1 MEFLGG
7 KYKMELAITGQGKSD
22 LEYFFEISLDFMAI
36 VGSDGKAKKVSKY
49 FSKALGWSENEFLEH
64 EWHNFVHKDDL
75 KIIWDAIS
83 SEDINDGIR
92 GLEFRFKCK
101 DNYYRWIECSCRF
114 IEENKIYILMARDI
128 TEEKKIK
135 EEKIAYEKAIELES
149 MKSEF
154 FSNISHEFKTPL
166 NIILATMQVINKNIE
181 SKNIKA
187 TDEESLNKYM
197 NSIRQ
202 NCYRLLRLVN
212 NIIDISKMDYGYYDI
227 ELGNY
232 NIVSV
237 VEDITMS
244 ILEYVNDKGIELTF
258 DTEIEEEIIACDPDK
273 IERIILNLLSNAI
286 KYTKDG
292 GKIYVNIGKDDK
304 NVYISVT
311 DNGIGIPEK
320 KLNTIFERYAQ
331 VDNKLTR
338 RFNGSGIGLSL
349 VKSLVKM
356 HQGDIYVESKFNEG
370 SKFTIRLP
378 IRQVESNNKKNAS
391 LTKSKVEK
399 CSIEFSDIYN

>member
-1 MEFLGG
+1 MKVGEVLGKKG
-7 KYKMELAITGQGKSD
+7 E
-22 LEYFFEISLDFMAI
+22 LEYFFEISADIMAI
-36 VGSDGKAKKVSKY
+36 ISKDGKIKKISKCCNEL
-49 FSKALGWSENEFLEH
+49 LGWTERELLEH
-64 EWHNFVHKDDL
+64 EWYNFIHKEDL
-75 KIIWDAIS
+75 KSILNIIT
-83 SEDINDGIR
+83 SESINSGVK
-92 GLEFRFKCK
+92 GLKTRFKCK
-101 DNYYRWIECSCRF
+101 NDDYKFIEYSCKF
-114 IEENKIYILMARDI
+114 IEENQVYILTAKDI
-128 TEEKKIK
+128 TEENKIK

-149 MKSEF
+149 LKSEF

-166 NIILATMQVINKNIE
+166 NIILVAMQVINKNIE
-181 SKNIKA
+181 NKNIQA
-187 TDEESLNKYM
+187 TDEKTLNKYM

-212 NIIDISKMDYGYYDI
+212 NIIDISKIDYGYYNI

-232 NIVSV
+232 NIISI

-244 ILEYVNDKGIELTF
+244 ILEYVNNKGIELIF

-292 GKIYVNIGKDDK
+292 GKIYVNIGKD
-304 NVYISVT
+304 NESVYISVK

-320 KLNTIFERYAQ
+320 KLLTIFERYAQ

-338 RFNGSGIGLSL
+338 IANGSGIGLSL

-356 HQGDIYVESKFNEG
+356 HQGDIYVESKINKG

-378 IRQVESNNKKNAS
+378 IRQVESKNEKIS
-391 LTKSKVEK
+391 NITKSRVEK
-399 CSIEFSDIYN
+399 CSIEFADIYN

>member
-1 MEFLGG
+1 
-7 KYKMELAITGQGKSD
+7 
-22 LEYFFEISLDFMAI
+22 
-36 VGSDGKAKKVSKY
+36 
-49 FSKALGWSENEFLEH
+49 
-64 EWHNFVHKDDL
+64 
-75 KIIWDAIS
+75 
-83 SEDINDGIR
+83 
-92 GLEFRFKCK
+92 
-101 DNYYRWIECSCRF
+101 
-114 IEENKIYILMARDI
+114 
-128 TEEKKIK
+128 
-135 EEKIAYEKAIELES
+135 
-149 MKSEF
+149 
-154 FSNISHEFKTPL
+154 
-166 NIILATMQVINKNIE
+166 
-181 SKNIKA
+181 
-187 TDEESLNKYM
+187 M

-244 ILEYVNDKGIELTF
+244 ILEYVNNKGIELIF
-258 DTEIEEEIIACDPDK
+258 DTEVEEEIIACDPDK

-286 KYTKDG
+286 KYTKDS

-304 NVYISVT
+304 NIYISVT

-356 HQGDIYVESKFNEG
+356 HQGDIYVESKVNEG

-378 IRQVESNNKKNAS
+378 IRQVQSKNKKNTS

>member
-1 MEFLGG
+1 
-7 KYKMELAITGQGKSD
+7 
-22 LEYFFEISLDFMAI
+22 
-36 VGSDGKAKKVSKY
+36 
-49 FSKALGWSENEFLEH
+49 
-64 EWHNFVHKDDL
+64 
-75 KIIWDAIS
+75 
-83 SEDINDGIR
+83 
-92 GLEFRFKCK
+92 
-101 DNYYRWIECSCRF
+101 
-114 IEENKIYILMARDI
+114 MARDI

-135 EEKIAYEKAIELES
+135 EEKIAYEKAIELEG

-187 TDEESLNKYM
+187 TDEENLNKYM

-304 NVYISVT
+304 NIYISVA

-320 KLNTIFERYAQ
+320 KLIQYLKGMH
-331 VDNKLTR
+331 KLII
-338 RFNGSGIGLSL
+338 N
-349 VKSLVKM
+349 
-356 HQGDIYVESKFNEG
+356 
-370 SKFTIRLP
+370 
-378 IRQVESNNKKNAS
+378 
-391 LTKSKVEK
+391 
-399 CSIEFSDIYN
+399 

>member
-1 MEFLGG
+1 M
-7 KYKMELAITGQGKSD
+7 KLAISGQRKSD
-22 LEYFFEISLDFMAI
+22 LEYFFEVSLDFMAI
-36 VGSDGKAKKVSKY
+36 VGRDGNFKKVSKY
-49 FSKALGWSENEFLEH
+49 CSKALGWNEDEFLEH

-75 KIIWDAIS
+75 KIILDVIS
-83 SEDINDGIR
+83 SKNINYGVK
-92 GLEFRFKCK
+92 GLEFRFRCK
-101 DNYYRWIECSCRF
+101 DNTYIWIECSCRF
-114 IEENKIYILMARDI
+114 IEEDNIYILIARDI

-135 EEKIAYEKAIELES
+135 EEKIAYEKAMELES
-149 MKSEF
+149 MKSQF

-187 TDEESLNKYM
+187 TDEENLNKYM

-378 IRQVESNNKKNAS
+378 IRQVESNNKKNTM

-399 CSIEFSDIYN
+399 CNIEFSDIYN

>member
-1 MEFLGG
+1 
-7 KYKMELAITGQGKSD
+7 
-22 LEYFFEISLDFMAI
+22 
-36 VGSDGKAKKVSKY
+36 
-49 FSKALGWSENEFLEH
+49 
-64 EWHNFVHKDDL
+64 
-75 KIIWDAIS
+75 
-83 SEDINDGIR
+83 
-92 GLEFRFKCK
+92 
-101 DNYYRWIECSCRF
+101 
-114 IEENKIYILMARDI
+114 
-128 TEEKKIK
+128 
-135 EEKIAYEKAIELES
+135 
-149 MKSEF
+149 MKRQF

-187 TDEESLNKYM
+187 TDEENLNKYM

-292 GKIYVNIGKDDK
+292 GKIYVNIAKDDK
-304 NVYISVT
+304 NIYISVA
-311 DNGIGIPEK
+311 DNGIGIPEQ

-331 VDNKLTR
+331 IDNKLTR

-349 VKSLVKM
+349 VKSLVEM
-356 HQGDIYVESKFNEG
+356 HQGQIYVESKVNEG
-370 SKFTIRLP
+370 SRFIIRLP
-378 IRQVESNNKKNAS
+378 IRQVEDKNKKNTM
-391 LTKSKVEK
+391 LTKSKVE
-399 CSIEFSDIYN
+399 

>member
-1 MEFLGG
+1 M
-7 KYKMELAITGQGKSD
+7 KVDTICDRKSE
-22 LEYFFEISLDFMAI
+22 LEYFFEISADIMAI
-36 VGSDGKAKKVSKY
+36 IGKDGKVKKISKCC
-49 FSKALGWSENEFLEH
+49 SELLGWTERELLEH
-64 EWHNFVHKDDL
+64 EWYNFVHKEDL
-75 KIIWDAIS
+75 KNILNTITSESIS
-83 SEDINDGIR
+83 NGIK
-92 GLEFRFKCK
+92 GLKVRFKCK
-101 DNYYRWIECSCRF
+101 NDDYKLIKYSCKF
-114 IEENKIYILMARDI
+114 IEENQVYILTARDI

-149 MKSEF
+149 LKSEF

-181 SKNIKA
+181 NKNIRA
-187 TDEESLNKYM
+187 NDEEILNKYM

-212 NIIDISKMDYGYYDI
+212 NIIDISKMDCGYYNI

-232 NIVSV
+232 NIISV

-244 ILEYVNDKGIELTF
+244 ILEYVNNKGIELIF
-258 DTEIEEEIIACDPDK
+258 DTEVEEEIIACDPDK

-292 GKIYVNIGKDDK
+292 GKIYVNIGKDNE
-304 NVYISVT
+304 NVYISVR
-311 DNGIGIPEK
+311 DNGIGMPEK
-320 KLNTIFERYAQ
+320 KLRTIFERYAQ
-331 VDNKLTR
+331 IDNKLTR
-338 RFNGSGIGLSL
+338 RANGSGIGLSL

-356 HQGDIYVESKFNEG
+356 HQGDIYVESKINEG

-378 IRQVESNNKKNAS
+378 IRQVKSKNKKISN

-399 CSIEFSDIYN
+399 CSIEFADIYS

>member
-1 MEFLGG
+1 MKVG
-7 KYKMELAITGQGKSD
+7 AICDKNIE
-22 LEYFFEISLDFMAI
+22 LEYFFEISTDIMAI
-36 VGSDGKAKKVSKY
+36 IGKDGKIKKISRCC
-49 FSKALGWSENEFLEH
+49 SELLGWTEGELLGY
-64 EWHNFVHKDDL
+64 EWHNFIHKEDL
-75 KIIWDAIS
+75 KSILNAIT
-83 SEDINDGIR
+83 SESISDGIK
-92 GLEFRFKCK
+92 GLKVRFKCK
-101 DNYYRWIECSCRF
+101 NDDYKLMEYSCKF
-114 IEENKIYILMARDI
+114 IEENNVYILTARDI

-135 EEKIAYEKAIELES
+135 EEKIAYEKAIELECL
-149 MKSEF
+149 KSEF

-181 SKNIKA
+181 NKNIQA
-187 TDEESLNKYM
+187 TDEEILNKYM

-212 NIIDISKMDYGYYDI
+212 NIIDISKMDYGYYNI

-232 NIVSV
+232 NIISV

-244 ILEYVNDKGIELTF
+244 IF

-292 GKIYVNIGKDDK
+292 GKIYVNIGKDNK
-304 NVYISVT
+304 NVYISVA
-311 DNGIGIPEK
+311 DNGIGMPEK
-320 KLNTIFERYAQ
+320 KLLTIFERYTQ
-331 VDNKLTR
+331 IDNKLTR
-338 RFNGSGIGLSL
+338 RANGSGIGLSL

-356 HQGDIYVESKFNEG
+356 HQGDIYVESKINEG
-370 SKFTIRLP
+370 SKFTISLP
-378 IRQVESNNKKNAS
+378 IRQVKNKNKKISN

-399 CSIEFSDIYN
+399 CSIEFADIYN

>member
-1 MEFLGG
+1 M
-7 KYKMELAITGQGKSD
+7 KKSD
-22 LEYFFEISLDFMAI
+22 LEYFFEISVDFMAI
-36 VGSDGKAKKVSKY
+36 IGKDGKAQKISKY
-49 FSKALGWSENEFLEH
+49 CSEILGWSEKELLEH
-64 EWHNFVHKDDL
+64 EWSMFVHTADL
-75 KIIWDAIS
+75 NSILSAIS
-83 SEDINDGIR
+83 SEAIFNGVR
-92 GLEFRFKCK
+92 GLEVRFKCK
-101 DNYYRWIECSCRF
+101 NGDYRWAECNCRF
-114 IEENKIYILMARDI
+114 VKEKEVYILTARDI
-128 TEEKKIK
+128 TEEKNII

-149 MKSEF
+149 IKSEF

-181 SKNIKA
+181 VKNIIS
-187 TDEESLNKYM
+187 TDEGNLNKYM

-227 ELGNY
+227 QLGNY
-232 NIVSV
+232 NIISV

-244 ILEYVNDKGIELTF
+244 VLEYVNNKGIELIF
-258 DTEIEEEIIACDPDK
+258 DTEVEEEMIACDPDK

-286 KYTKDG
+286 KYTKEN
-292 GKIYVNIGKDDK
+292 GKIYVNIGKD
-304 NVYISVT
+304 NNNIYISVT
-311 DNGIGIPEK
+311 DNGIGIPKK
-320 KLNTIFERYAQ
+320 KLDTIFERYAQ

-356 HQGDIYVESKFNEG
+356 HQGDIYVESKINEG

-378 IRQVESNNKKNAS
+378 ILQVETRNKKIS
-391 LTKSKVEK
+391 DLTKSKVEK
-399 CSIEFSDIYN
+399 CSIEFSDIYS